1 MNGVL
6 IAVASIKG
14 APGVTTMAVG
24 LAAVWPRPGAVLVE
38 CDPAGGDLWARFGH
52 HPNPGLSGLAAATL
66 QRGNGQAFLAHQQRL
81 AVGANV
87 VLAVP
92 GDGAAAS
99 VHTLA
104 QRGIGLLR
112 QAATAAPVL
121 LDVGRLDP
129 HSPSFAL
136 ASAADHV
143 LLMARPDL
151 AEQTQVGARL
161 PWLVPN
167 LSGQLWLVPAGA
179 GRLATG
185 EIARDL
191 GIPVIGNVPRSRWG
205 AGVLCGQ
212 LHVPNWRRLGL
223 GRAIAAIAAV
233 LAAAGPAP
241 MLALPP
247 RRPMVVPV
255 VRAPQHDPR
264 PAQAPR

>member
-1 MNGVL
+1 ML

-38 CDPAGGDLWARFGH
+38 CDPMGGDLWARFGH

-66 QRGNGQAFLAHQQRL
+66 QRDDRQAFPAHQQRL
-81 AVGANV
+81 VVGANV

-99 VHTLA
+99 VQTLA

-112 QAATAAPVL
+112 RAAASAPVL
-121 LDVGRLDP
+121 LDVGRLEP

-143 LLMARPDL
+143 LLMARPEL
-151 AEQTQVGARL
+151 ADQNQVGARL

-167 LSGQLWLVPAGA
+167 LSGRLWLVPAGA
-179 GRLATG
+179 GRLPNG

-191 GIPVIGNVPRSRWG
+191 GVPVIGRVPRSRWG

-212 LHVPNWRRLGL
+212 LQVPNWRRLGL
-223 GRAIAAIAAV
+223 GRALTRIAAV

-241 MLALPP
+241 TLALPP
-247 RRPMVVPV
+247 RRPMVAPV
-255 VRAPQHDPR
+255 VHAPHHHPQPT
-264 PAQAPR
+264 QGSS